1 MDPPA
6 SPPVAAAPSGSP
18 GSPGSPGRPLH
29 IALAGTH
36 PNQFNG
42 YSKVVYEMGRQMG
55 AREDVQLDIFG
66 FQNFYSKPGH
76 DRALPPKVSVYD
88 ASANEVPKK
97 NGFGV
102 EQLEAYVRS
111 VKPDVFVVFNDMV
124 IVYQCIEKLAA
135 VRRELGFRLVVYLDQ
150 VYLHQK
156 RAFIEMLNLHADLV
170 VCFTEGWAQCVTAQ
184 GMRRPTGFV
193 QHGFDR
199 RTFFPIARN
208 VARRFFGM
216 GDGDFIVLNL
226 NRNQPRKR
234 WDLCIKAWAEFV
246 SRHRGEPVRLVV
258 GTAMQEAWNLMEIY
272 ERELIKRGMTLVE
285 GQRHVLGLGSPQ
297 TLTDAQI
304 NILMNCADVGINTAD
319 GEGFGLCTFE
329 HAGVGVAQVAPRIGG
344 FVDYLDDDSALL
356 CDPVMNYYVDNS
368 RDMVGGEAQLCD
380 YMDFVEALESYYADP
395 DLRARHG
402 AALRARIAEPGG
414 RYDWAL
420 LADRMVSLCRQ
431 AVDQPAM
438 DAPVPPAAPQTAAP
452 QTAAPASPSP
462 APASLD
468 APAPASPDAPAPAS
482 PDAPA
487 PASPDAPDAPAPASP
502 DAPAPA
508 AESDAESAV
517 AAGGKRSRKSKKG
530 GGGGGG
536 GGGGSVATGEGTKE
550 AQEAEEA
557 KEAKEAKGGKG
568 GKGGKGAKAAQA
580 PAKPQAEATV
590 APVQAAAP
598 AIAVDPAAVTG
609 KGKAKAKGK
618 AKGKVADD
626 TSATATA
633 VPAEAPVTES
643 LAAMAARLEQLQAQ
657 LNAALAASAASAAIA
672 ANTP

>member
-468 APAPASPDAPAPAS
+468 APAPASPDAPAPA
-482 PDAPA
+482 
-487 PASPDAPDAPAPASP
+487 
-502 DAPAPA
+502 

-568 GKGGKGAKAAQA
+568 GKEAKGGKGGKGAKAAQA
-580 PAKPQAEATV
+580 PATPQAEATV

-609 KGKAKAKGK
+609 KGKAKAKAKGK

-633 VPAEAPVTES
+633 VPAEAPVPES